1 MKHSVRLLAV
11 SSIAAITIAAA
22 ASCSNSTSNNG
33 LTPQEMQGNYVLTSV
48 HSPPAPVLVPPA
60 ATGTLA
66 LTLTNYTLVLTITGS
81 GTQYD
86 GGTYTISGNNF
97 TQHSDTTGFSY
108 DGTATLVADSLNV
121 LVVTPG
127 GNVTTTWHKQ

>member
-11 SSIAAITIAAA
+11 STIAAITVAGA
-22 ASCSNSTSNNG
+22 ASCSNSTSSNG
-33 LTPQEMQGNYVLTSV
+33 LTPQEMQGNYVLTSI
-48 HSPPAPVLVPPA
+48 HEPPAAVLVPPV

-66 LTLTNYTLVLTITGS
+66 LTLTNYTLVLNISGS

-97 TQHSDTTGFSY
+97 TQNSDSVGISY
-108 DGTATLVADSLNV
+108 QGTATLVNDSLNV

-127 GNVTTTWHKQ
+127 GTITTTWQKQ

>member
-1 MKHSVRLLAV
+1 MKHSVRLFAV
-11 SSIAAITIAAA
+11 STIAALTVAGA
-22 ASCSNSTSNNG
+22 ASCSNSTGSNG
-33 LTPQEMQGNYVLTSV
+33 LTPQQMQGNYVLTSI
-48 HSPPAPVLVPPA
+48 HEPPAAVLVPPV

-66 LTLTNYTLVLTITGS
+66 LTLTNYTLVLNITGS

-97 TQHSDTTGFSY
+97 TQNSDSVGFSY
-108 DGTATLVADSLNV
+108 QGTATLVGDSLNV

-127 GNVTTTWHKQ
+127 GNITTTWKKQ